1 MTGDQRR
8 LALAAALWAVFALI
22 LWNVLFDYGVRTTA
36 SRFLVERSAYLH
48 GHGSRV
54 EMASAMHAGIASS
67 FRMASMLASPC
78 ILVAGSLARRAMRRN
93 KNT

>member
-8 LALAAALWAVFALI
+8 IVLAAALWVTFALI

-36 SRFLVERSAYLH
+36 SRYLVERSAYLH
-48 GHGSRV
+48 GHGPRV

-78 ILVAGSLARRAMRRN
+78 IIVAGTLAAMAR
-93 KNT
+93 KNHS